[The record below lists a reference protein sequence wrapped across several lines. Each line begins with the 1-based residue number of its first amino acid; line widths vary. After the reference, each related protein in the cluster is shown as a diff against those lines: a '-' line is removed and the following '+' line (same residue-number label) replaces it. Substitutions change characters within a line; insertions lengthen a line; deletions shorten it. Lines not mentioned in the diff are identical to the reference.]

1 MSPPVY
7 FLSYSRDNLHD
18 ITMIARVLKTY
29 GIRTWQDLDDLGTGL
44 SEDRIRNAIQ
54 NETSGLLFYST
65 PESVSS
71 EFVKQVELREAEF
84 VHKNNSNFIFVPVFG
99 LSISETDAALKG
111 TLTVPISN
119 FNGVKVDRTDD
130 PRAIRYAAHRAAE
143 LVLQRLIVKERYP
156 LPIGFTSKQTPP
168 SGVSLDIDFTPFF
181 ENGLPDEEEWNT
193 DFPRALDQVKS
204 ALLARSLT
212 QLRLRTFAHLSLG
225 LLFGFVFRER
235 TGFCLEIEQ
244 TTRGEGT
251 TIWTIPGE
259 ALPHALSMSE
269 YPAQLDSKNLCVK
282 INLVARDDASVAAY
296 ADKSGLDY
304 RVLLDVTP
312 PQYPHFISSGH
323 AIGIARDLADRIKKI
338 HGKYGTNSVHLFA
351 AVPLGL
357 AILIGYNLNA
367 CGSIQCYEFDNAS
380 REYHPSCLLR

>member
-7 FLSYSRDNLHD
+7 FLSYSRDNLQD

-29 GIRTWQDLDDLGTGL
+29 GIRTWQDLDNLGTGL
-44 SEDRIRNAIQ
+44 SEGRIRNAIQ
-54 NETSGLLFYST
+54 NETAGLLFYST

-71 EFVKQVELREAEF
+71 EFVKQVELKEAEIA
-84 VHKNNSNFIFVPVFG
+84 HRNNSNFIFVPVFG
-99 LSISETDAALKG
+99 LSISETDVALKG

-119 FNGVKVDRTDD
+119 FNGAKVDRTDD
-130 PRAIRYAAHRAAE
+130 PRAIRDAAHRAAE

-156 LPIGFTSKQTPP
+156 LPIGFSSKQTPP
-168 SGVSLDIDFTPFF
+168 SDVSLDIDFTSFF
-181 ENGLPDEEEWNT
+181 ENGLPYEEEWNT
-193 DFPRALDQVKS
+193 DFPRALDRVKS
-204 ALLARSLT
+204 TLLARSLT
-212 QLRLRTFAHLSLG
+212 RLRLRAFAHLSLG

-244 TTRGEGT
+244 TTRGTGM
-251 TIWTIPGE
+251 TIWTTPGE
-259 ALPHALSMSE
+259 ALSHELSMSE
-269 YPAQLDSKNLCVK
+269 YPAQLDSQNLCVK
-282 INLVARDDASVAAY
+282 INLVASDDASVATY

-323 AIGIARDLADRIKKI
+323 AIGIARDLADRIKGI
-338 HGKYGTNSVHLFA
+338 HGRYGTNSVHLFA
-351 AVPLGL
+351 AVPFGL